1 MRQEKRKVRRQTP
14 REGGKAKKEISMKG
28 NSLVI
33 DSGKRGKTRRNRE
46 KKRKF
51 QKGKTILRRD
61 KTEKEKMK

>member
-51 QKGKTILRRD
+51 
-61 KTEKEKMK
+61 